1 MAELRS
7 RVLITSGGTEPVM
20 DTGGG
25 GHSAFARALLTGLS
39 EMTEHA
45 FSAKEL
51 FSRYIRPMV
60 AVRAEQMPEIR
71 AIERTGHDP
80 AAGMVFV
87 RLEDAP
93 GSAGTR

>member
-7 RVLITSGGTEPVM
+7 RVLITSDGTEPVM
-20 DTGGG
+20 DTGS
-25 GHSAFARALLTGLS
+25 GHSIFARALLTGLS
-39 EMTEHA
+39 ETAEHA